1 MNSHRPKNIGEA
13 KERKED
19 YQMTKPLIMKQT
31 HISIEQLE
39 KQFGEQIQQ
48 THEQIE
54 AGTSIGAEFLG
65 WRHLPSEIDQS
76 ELKKVKETADHL
88 RKLAEVVVVIG
99 VGGSYL
105 GAKAVQDALSPY
117 FNKNDNDPE
126 VIFAGQNLSGAY
138 MKQLLQH
145 IGDKEAA
152 VIVISKSG
160 TTTEP
165 AIAFRILL
173 EYMENRYGTDANER
187 IVAITDKSKGALRE
201 LANRSGFTTFVVP
214 DDVGGRFS
222 VLTPVGLLPI
232 AVSGID
238 IMQLLEG
245 AKDAMEAYTVPSLSE
260 NDAYQYA
267 AVRNYLLNE
276 GYNIEILAS
285 FTPNFA
291 TFHEWWKQLFGESEG
306 KDGKGIYPASV
317 AYPTDLHSLG
327 QYVQDGRREIFETF
341 VQFAET
347 NEDCDI
353 PTTEDNLDGLNY
365 LSDKTM
371 NEINDVTLQATMQAH
386 QDGGVPLVHLTVGNQ
401 DAYHIGYTIYFFEM
415 ACTMSAYLLGVNP
428 FDQPGVEEY
437 KKNIFRM
444 LEKPGFTE

>member
-1 MNSHRPKNIGEA
+1 MSESLKLQQNWVSMDELEKEFGEA
-13 KERKED
+13 VRNFHQ
-19 YQMTKPLIMKQT
+19 QM
-31 HISIEQLE
+31 EE
-39 KQFGEQIQQ
+39 
-48 THEQIE
+48 
-54 AGTSIGAEFLG
+54 GTSVGADFLG
-65 WRHLPSEIDQS
+65 WRKLPVELDQE
-76 ELKKVKETADHL
+76 ELKSVIETAERL
-88 RKLAEVVVVIG
+88 RKQAEVVVVIG

-105 GAKAVQDALSPY
+105 GARAVQDALSPY
-117 FNKNDNDPE
+117 FGKDENNPE
-126 VIFAGQNLSGAY
+126 VIFAGHNLSGAY
-138 MKQLLQH
+138 MNQLLKH
-145 IGDKEAA
+145 VDDKEVA

-173 EYMENRYGTDANER
+173 EYMENRYGAASNER
-187 IVAITDKSKGALRE
+187 IVAITDQSKGALRE
-201 LANRSGFTTFVVP
+201 LANRSGFTTFIVP

-238 IMQLLEG
+238 ILQLLEG
-245 AKDAMEAYTVPSLSE
+245 AKSAMTAYASDDLQS
-260 NDAYQYA
+260 NSAYEYA
-267 AVRNYLLNE
+267 AVRNHLLNK

-341 VQFAET
+341 VHFANQDE
-347 NEDCDI
+347 NCEI

-365 LSDKTM
+365 LSDKKM
-371 NEINDVTLQATMQAH
+371 NEINDVTLEATMQAH
-386 QDGGVPLVHLTVGNQ
+386 KDGGVPIVHLTVGQQ
-401 DAYHIGYTIYFFEM
+401 DAYHIGYTIYFFEL
-415 ACTMSAYLLGVNP
+415 ACAMSAYLLGVNP

-437 KKNIFRM
+437 KNNIFRM
-444 LEKPGFTE
+444 LEKPGYTN

>member
-1 MNSHRPKNIGEA
+1 MMSESLKLKQNWIA
-13 KERKED
+13 MED
-19 YQMTKPLIMKQT
+19 
-31 HISIEQLE
+31 LE
-39 KQFGEQIQQ
+39 KEFGEEVRNIHQQ
-48 THEQIE
+48 ME
-54 AGTSIGAEFLG
+54 AGTSVGADFLG
-65 WRHLPSEIDQS
+65 WRKLPSEIDQE
-76 ELKKVKETADHL
+76 ELKSVLETAERI
-88 RKLAEVVVVIG
+88 RKQAEVVVVIG

-117 FNKNDNDPE
+117 FGRDESHPE

-138 MKQLLQH
+138 MKQLLKH
-145 IGDKEAA
+145 IDNKEVA

-173 EYMENRYGTDANER
+173 EYMENRYGAASSER
-187 IVAITDKSKGALRE
+187 IVAITDQSKGALRE

-232 AVSGID
+232 AVAGID
-238 IMQLLEG
+238 ILQLLEG
-245 AKDAMEAYTVPSLSE
+245 AKAAMMAYASDNLQTNS
-260 NDAYQYA
+260 AYEYA
-267 AVRNYLLNE
+267 AVRNHLLNK
-276 GYNIEILAS
+276 GYNVEILAS

-341 VQFAET
+341 IQFA
-347 NEDCDI
+347 NQGEDCEI

-365 LSDKTM
+365 LSDKKM
-371 NEINDVTLQATMQAH
+371 NEINDVTLEATMQAH
-386 QDGGVPLVHLTVGNQ
+386 KDGGVPLVHLIVDKQ
-401 DAYHIGYTIYFFEM
+401 DAYHIGYTIYFFEL
-415 ACTMSAYLLGVNP
+415 ACAMSAYLLGVNP

-437 KKNIFRM
+437 KNNIFKM
-444 LEKPGFTE
+444 LEKPGYTN

>member
-1 MNSHRPKNIGEA
+1 MVNAITFN
-13 KERKED
+13 
-19 YQMTKPLIMKQT
+19 QT
-31 HISIEQLE
+31 HIAKEELE
-39 KQFGEQIQQ
+39 KQFGEKVQHIHKQMV
-48 THEQIE
+48 E
-54 AGTSIGAEFLG
+54 GTSIGAEFLG
-65 WRHLPSEIDQS
+65 WKQLPNEIDQE
-76 ELKKVKETADHL
+76 ELNQVLATAEKL
-88 RKLAEVVVVIG
+88 RKSADVVVVIG

-117 FNKNDNDPE
+117 FGKNEDNPE
-126 VIFAGQNLSGAY
+126 VIFAGQNLSGTY

-145 IGDKEAA
+145 IEGKEVA

-173 EYMENRYGTDANER
+173 EYMENRYGAAMKDR
-187 IVAITDKSKGALRE
+187 VVAITDKSKGALRE

-232 AVSGID
+232 AVAGID
-238 IMQLLEG
+238 ILQLLEG
-245 AKDAMEAYTVPSLSE
+245 AKDAVQEYNSSELST
-260 NDAYQYA
+260 NSAYQYA
-267 AVRNYLLNE
+267 ALRNHLLNE

-341 VQFAET
+341 VQFKET
-347 NEDCDI
+347 TADCAI

-371 NEINDVTLQATMQAH
+371 NEINDVTLQATMEAH
-386 QDGGVPLVHLTVGNQ
+386 QDGGVPLIHLTVGKK
-401 DAYHIGYTIYFFEM
+401 DAYHIGYIIYFFEM
-415 ACTMSAYLLGVNP
+415 ACAMSAYLLGVNP

-444 LEKPGFTE
+444 LEKPGFVEEN

>member
-1 MNSHRPKNIGEA
+1 MFEMGQPIKLQQSHIATSE
-13 KERKED
+13 
-19 YQMTKPLIMKQT
+19 
-31 HISIEQLE
+31 LE
-39 KQFGEQIQQ
+39 KLYGEQVKEIQNAM
-48 THEQIE
+48 TN
-54 AGTSIGAEFLG
+54 GTAKGADFLG
-65 WRHLPSEIDQS
+65 WTNLPNELPAD
-76 ELKKVKETADHL
+76 ELKSVLEVAERL
-88 RKLAEVVVVIG
+88 RKTAEVVVVIG

-105 GAKAVQDALSPY
+105 GSKAVQDALSPY
-117 FNKNDNDPE
+117 FERNASDPE
-126 VIFAGQNLSGAY
+126 VIFAGQNLSGTY
-138 MKQLLQH
+138 MKQLLSH
-145 IGDKEAA
+145 IDGREVA

-173 EYMENRYGTDANER
+173 EYMENRYKDSASER

-201 LANRSGFTTFVVP
+201 LAVRSGFTTFVVP

-232 AVSGID
+232 AVAGID
-238 IMQLLEG
+238 IEELLAG
-245 AKDAMEAYTVPSLSE
+245 AKAAVSE
-260 NDAYQYA
+260 YSSKEISSNTAYQYA
-267 AVRNYLLNE
+267 ALRNHLLSE

-291 TFHEWWKQLFGESEG
+291 TFHEWWKQLYGESEG

-341 VQFAET
+341 VQFTELA
-347 NEDCDI
+347 EDCAI
-353 PTTEDNLDGLNY
+353 PTSADNLDGLNY

-386 QDGGVPLVHLTVGNQ
+386 NDGGVPLIHLTVAKY
-401 DAYHIGYTIYFFEM
+401 DAYHIGYLIYFFEM
-415 ACTMSAYLLGVNP
+415 SCAISAYLLGVNP

-444 LEKPGFTE
+444 LEKPGFVEEK

>member
-1 MNSHRPKNIGEA
+1 MSESLKLKQNLIPM
-13 KERKED
+13 ED
-19 YQMTKPLIMKQT
+19 
-31 HISIEQLE
+31 LE
-39 KQFGEQIQQ
+39 KKFGEEVRNIHQQ
-48 THEQIE
+48 ME
-54 AGTSIGAEFLG
+54 AGTSVGADFLG
-65 WRHLPSEIDQS
+65 WRKLPGEIDQE
-76 ELKKVKETADHL
+76 ELKSMLETAERI
-88 RKLAEVVVVIG
+88 RKQAEVVVVIG

-117 FNKNDNDPE
+117 FGRDESHPE

-138 MKQLLQH
+138 MKQLLKH
-145 IGDKEAA
+145 VDNKEVG

-173 EYMENRYGTDANER
+173 EYMENRYGAASSER
-187 IVAITDKSKGALRE
+187 IVAITDQSKGALRE

-232 AVSGID
+232 AVAGID
-238 IMQLLEG
+238 ILQLLEG
-245 AKDAMEAYTVPSLSE
+245 AKAAMTALASDNLQTNRAYE
-260 NDAYQYA
+260 YA
-267 AVRNYLLNE
+267 AVRNHLLNT
-276 GYNIEILAS
+276 GYNVEILAS

-317 AYPTDLHSLG
+317 GYPTDLHSLG

-341 VQFAET
+341 IQFA
-347 NEDCDI
+347 NQAEDCEI

-365 LSDKTM
+365 LSDKKM
-371 NEINDVTLQATMQAH
+371 NEINDVTLEATMQAH
-386 QDGGVPLVHLTVGNQ
+386 KDGGVPLVHLIVDKQ
-401 DAYHIGYTIYFFEM
+401 DAYHIGYTIYFFEL
-415 ACTMSAYLLGVNP
+415 ACAMSAYLLGVNP

-437 KKNIFRM
+437 KKNIFKM
-444 LEKPGFTE
+444 LEKPGYTN

>member
-1 MNSHRPKNIGEA
+1 
-13 KERKED
+13 
-19 YQMTKPLIMKQT
+19 MTKPLNLTQACVSMD
-31 HISIEQLE
+31 ELD
-39 KQFGEQIQQ
+39 KQFGESVKKI
-48 THEQIE
+48 HEQME
-54 AGTSIGAEFLG
+54 AGTSVGADFLG
-65 WRHLPSEIDQS
+65 WRKLPVEIDQT
-76 ELKKVKETADHL
+76 ELKSVLETAEQI
-88 RKLAEVVVVIG
+88 RKQAEVVVVIG

-105 GAKAVQDALSPY
+105 GAKAVQDALAPY
-117 FNKNDNDPE
+117 FGSNEGNPE
-126 VIFAGQNLSGAY
+126 VIFAGQNLSGSY

-145 IGDKEAA
+145 LEGKEVA

-173 EYMENRYGTDANER
+173 EYMENRYQDAAGER
-187 IVAITDKSKGALRE
+187 IVAITDKSQGALRE
-201 LANRSGFTTFVVP
+201 LATRSGFKTFIVP

-238 IMQLLEG
+238 ILQLLEG
-245 AKDAMEAYTVPSLSE
+245 AKDAMTAYASE
-260 NDAYQYA
+260 DIKTNPAYEYA
-267 AVRNYLLNE
+267 AVRNYLLNK

-285 FTPNFA
+285 FSPNFT

-341 VQFAET
+341 IQFANQEE
-347 NEDCDI
+347 NCGI

-365 LSDKTM
+365 LSDKMM

-386 QDGGVPLVHLTVGNQ
+386 KDGGVPLVHVTVDRQ
-401 DAYHIGYTIYFFEM
+401 DAYHIGYTMYFFEM
-415 ACTMSAYLLGVNP
+415 ACAMSAYLLGVNP

-444 LEKPGFTE
+444 LEKPGYTE